1 MLGADWLVFK
11 KRVFWF
17 IEAHP
22 GGTSGN
28 VVLEV
33 NESFDLVLECI
44 EQLLFE
50 NRIYW
55 VETEKNVWRYH
66 AYPRP
71 TAWEILLRDD
81 VV

>member
-22 GGTSGN
+22 GCSSMN
-28 VVLEV
+28 VVQEFY
-33 NESFDLVLECI
+33 ESFDLVMECI
-44 EQLLFE
+44 EVLLFE
-50 NRIYW
+50 KRIYW
-55 VETEKNVWRYH
+55 VEIEKNVWRYYAH
-66 AYPRP
+66 PRP
-71 TAWEILLRDD
+71 TAWEVLLRDE